1 MPDLR
6 GLSAREALRTLAQ
19 IGLTA
24 HVTGDGFVID
34 QRPEAGATLERG
46 DTCTLK
52 LQRAV
57 PAAASIRGTSQ

>member
-1 MPDLR
+1 M
-6 GLSAREALRTLAQ
+6 
-19 IGLTA
+19 TA

-52 LQRAV
+52 LRRV
-57 PAAASIRGTSQ
+57 VLPAAAARGTSP